1 MLAVSQLQA
10 GYGLARVLFG
20 IDLQVDEGEI
30 VGLFGRNGMGKT
42 TTVRTI
48 FGLLAPTEGSITF
61 RGKELVGRRPYQIA
75 RAGLGLVPEGRQV
88 FDLLTVDQNLAAMER
103 AGPGGRRDWDRDAVY
118 AFFPQLEA
126 RRDIRSDHLSGGEQ
140 QMLAIGRA
148 LVMNPHLLVLDEAAE
163 GLAPNLRHEIWQG
176 LRTLREAGQGMLVID
191 GHVMELLDL
200 VDRAAILERGRIVWA
215 GTADELAA
223 DPDVRHAHLAVG

>member
-1 MLAVSQLQA
+1 MLVVSDVHA
-10 GYGLARVLFG
+10 GYGLGRVLFG
-20 IDLQVDEGEI
+20 VDLEVGEGEI

-61 RGKELVGRRPYQIA
+61 RGDELVGRRPYQVA
-75 RAGLGLVPEGRQV
+75 RTGLGLVPEGRQV

-103 AGPGGRRDWDRDAVY
+103 AGPEGRRDWDRDAVY
-118 AFFPQLEA
+118 EFFPQLAA
-126 RRDIRSDHLSGGEQ
+126 RRRNRGDQLSGGEQ

-163 GLAPNLRHEIWQG
+163 GLAPSLRHEIWQG
-176 LRTLREAGQGMLVID
+176 LVHLREAGQGMLVID

-200 VDRAAILERGRIVWA
+200 VDRAAILEKGQIVWS
-215 GTADELAA
+215 GTADALAD
-223 DPDVRHAHLAVG
+223 DPEVRHAHLAVG